1 MENDLYRSPMSLIIT
16 ADSDG
21 NAYVGNG
28 LYRSDMTLII
38 AEIFHGNAG
47 VEMANID
54 QLYH

>member
-1 MENDLYRSPMSLIIT
+1 MSLIIT

-54 QLYH
+54 QLYN